1 VRLVRG
7 MARVLLWQL
16 IARCSSALII
26 SPVSRG
32 AHHHARSLTIM
43 MSSPEDRL
51 TALEE
56 SLKALRQEKGME
68 VDDGDAPVDRLAALE
83 NDLLQLRKDMGAP
96 SAETAIDTDVPPV
109 NMPPAPSFP
118 PFPST
123 NTLGVEGV
131 RCAILFYAFDGIP
144 KAEILLEAFEDEA
157 AEFSACG
164 CALVGVR
171 RSAQDAGDERKARE
185 YEERFPT
192 FNFVGGLESL
202 SDDAR
207 AAAGIG
213 ADWARSLYYD
223 PVCVLLD
230 DDGGMRTVLSHQGLS
245 AANVLGNVMRDLHAA
260 VPRGAE
266 ATISAAEAEANR
278 QALHNEN
285 VAWAEALA
293 EDESLRQ
300 PTRFW
305 FDFTPRDDD
314 KALLA
319 GADMAALPMVDG
331 TDAPEPVP
339 ELVDQNGRKAPEW
352 YARAKASAER
362 RQEAEKLL
370 WNGTAPSAAAGPLPW
385 GPAGARLAPTQQLLD
400 SAAKDAASSPQVR
413 AFFAQFGAEDTL
425 RTFLVGGDDD
435 DSSGVARSA
444 SDGTLEGDVVGD
456 TPAAREATASALLR
470 AQMLALGLSRSAS
483 GGGSSRRLRLVRE
496 LDKSV
501 RELEAEG
508 FRGNEQLAALKAQLK
523 ESYAVAPAEFVDE
536 MRKADPFNTAL
547 PPLTPAEIAAEFA
560 AMAEAGASKIA
571 DSLARSAVTPDFDSL
586 NPGRK
591 RAPREK
597 GNKIEIKKP
606 AE

>member
-1 VRLVRG
+1 MRG

-223 PVCVLLD
+223 PVRSLSPLPP
-230 DDGGMRTVLSHQGLS
+230 MRCTYVCHFTGSGYHHHAVGVC
-245 AANVLGNVMRDLHAA
+245 AARRRWRHAH
-260 VPRGAE
+260 G
-266 ATISAAEAEANR
+266 
-278 QALHNEN
+278 
-285 VAWAEALA
+285 ALA
-293 EDESLRQ
+293 SGIECGQCARQ
-300 PTRFW
+300 
-305 FDFTPRDDD
+305 RD
-314 KALLA
+314 A
-319 GADMAALPMVDG
+319 
-331 TDAPEPVP
+331 
-339 ELVDQNGRKAPEW
+339 
-352 YARAKASAER
+352 
-362 RQEAEKLL
+362 
-370 WNGTAPSAAAGPLPW
+370 
-385 GPAGARLAPTQQLLD
+385 
-400 SAAKDAASSPQVR
+400 
-413 AFFAQFGAEDTL
+413 
-425 RTFLVGGDDD
+425 
-435 DSSGVARSA
+435 
-444 SDGTLEGDVVGD
+444 
-456 TPAAREATASALLR
+456 
-470 AQMLALGLSRSAS
+470 
-483 GGGSSRRLRLVRE
+483 
-496 LDKSV
+496 
-501 RELEAEG
+501 
-508 FRGNEQLAALKAQLK
+508 
-523 ESYAVAPAEFVDE
+523 
-536 MRKADPFNTAL
+536 
-547 PPLTPAEIAAEFA
+547 
-560 AMAEAGASKIA
+560 
-571 DSLARSAVTPDFDSL
+571 
-586 NPGRK
+586 
-591 RAPREK
+591 
-597 GNKIEIKKP
+597 
-606 AE
+606 